1 MEYKFS
7 IYLKRFR
14 KNNSTQS
21 SLLKMNESWK
31 ARLNNGSGLDC
42 FGRFIQQ
49 LRWHFYSDQFSKFFS
64 LLKLFFHLNIFIIA
78 LGINFDVTV
87 SLLLL
92 SIFKVNLNEKG
103 EVIQNKA
110 LEVIPFL
117 VLLQTFQVQSFCI
130 NGKKFYQVFL

>member
-42 FGRFIQQ
+42 FGRFMQQ
-49 LRWHFYSDQFSKFFS
+49 LRWDLYSDQFSKFFS
-64 LLKLFFHLNIFIIA
+64 LLKLSFHLNIFIIA
-78 LGINFDVTV
+78 LGINFDVTA
-87 SLLLL
+87 SLLIL

-117 VLLQTFQVQSFCI
+117 VLLQTFHVQSFCI
-130 NGKKFYQVFL
+130 NGKKIY

>member
-42 FGRFIQQ
+42 FGRFMQQ
-49 LRWHFYSDQFSKFFS
+49 LRWDLYSDQFSKFFS
-64 LLKLFFHLNIFIIA
+64 LLKLSFHLNIFIIA
-78 LGINFDVTV
+78 LGINFDVTA

-117 VLLQTFQVQSFCI
+117 VLLQTFHVQSFCI
-130 NGKKFYQVFL
+130 NGKKIY

>member
-7 IYLKRFR
+7 VYLKRFR

-42 FGRFIQQ
+42 FGRFMQQ
-49 LRWHFYSDQFSKFFS
+49 LRWDLYSDQFSKFFS
-64 LLKLFFHLNIFIIA
+64 LLKLSFHLNIFIIA
-78 LGINFDVTV
+78 LGINFDVTA

-117 VLLQTFQVQSFCI
+117 VLLQTFHVQSFCI
-130 NGKKFYQVFL
+130 NGKKIY